1 MTYIR
6 AERIKLST
14 KSTHAHK
21 IKRLLENNS
30 KSSVCTQNQHSFGRS
45 DGSVVNL
52 SSHALSAEAQKVLSR
67 GLNFAITPSRVPV
80 ESIVSSVESC
90 LMRNK
95 VPGPDAECLRQD
107 ISALIRRHK
116 SPKQNITR
124 QEFQALMSLR
134 NNPNI
139 LVLPADKGN
148 ATVIIDTAEYEQ
160 KVDELVS
167 DTSTYKK
174 VNYNPTARVTSKLN
188 KILSSLSDG
197 ERKRLRPLNPT
208 PPKIYGLPKIHKP
221 NWPLRPIVSQIDS
234 PTYKCSRHMADFLQT
249 LTGKTTSFI
258 RDSTHFIRLLRDIRI
273 QDDEAMVSFDVAS
286 LFTNVPVA
294 ETIDIIK
301 QHLIVNN
308 LPTEYISL
316 IEFCLKSGYFLWR
329 GDFYLQ
335 VDGVAMGS
343 PIAPVVANIFMENF
357 EKEALN
363 SAPVKPRYW
372 LRYVDDV
379 FAIVSRRHIGQLL
392 DHLNEMHPR
401 IRFTT
406 EEEKDGTLPFLD
418 VLVKRESSGCLV
430 HTVYRKPTHTDRYL
444 KADSHHH
451 PSYLSSVPRTLINR
465 ALRLCDPQFV
475 ESELT
480 HVRRVLEDNGYKW
493 RQSLRLANTT
503 GKTRPQVVERVPA
516 YLPYM
521 RGVTD
526 KIGHLLR
533 RKYSIKTIFRPLTQ
547 IRRVLRSPKDRTP
560 LDGPGVYEIP
570 CDCGKSYIGETGRN
584 INTRLTEHI
593 RCMRKLDSNTS
604 AVAEHALTSNSH
616 YIRFDRVKVLARDKN
631 FVSRKLL
638 EAIEIRRRPNF
649 NRDKGWSLSPAWEP
663 VLLRPKQKNN
673 EDGVEYVSDIV
684 KVIIMSKH
692 SPPCRLFVDNWL
704 CIYAV

>member
-1 MTYIR
+1 
-6 AERIKLST
+6 
-14 KSTHAHK
+14 
-21 IKRLLENNS
+21 
-30 KSSVCTQNQHSFGRS
+30 
-45 DGSVVNL
+45 
-52 SSHALSAEAQKVLSR
+52 
-67 GLNFAITPSRVPV
+67 
-80 ESIVSSVESC
+80 
-90 LMRNK
+90 
-95 VPGPDAECLRQD
+95 
-107 ISALIRRHK
+107 
-116 SPKQNITR
+116 
-124 QEFQALMSLR
+124 
-134 NNPNI
+134 
-139 LVLPADKGN
+139 
-148 ATVIIDTAEYEQ
+148 
-160 KVDELVS
+160 
-167 DTSTYKK
+167 
-174 VNYNPTARVTSKLN
+174 
-188 KILSSLSDG
+188 
-197 ERKRLRPLNPT
+197 
-208 PPKIYGLPKIHKP
+208 
-221 NWPLRPIVSQIDS
+221 
-234 PTYKCSRHMADFLQT
+234 
-249 LTGKTTSFI
+249 
-258 RDSTHFIRLLRDIRI
+258 
-273 QDDEAMVSFDVAS
+273 MVSFDVAS

-343 PIAPVVANIFMENF
+343 PIAPVVANIFMEHF

-379 FAIVSRRHIGQLL
+379 FAIVSRRGIGQLL
-392 DHLNEMHPR
+392 DHLNEIHPR

-451 PSYLSSVPRTLINR
+451 PSHLSSVPRTLINR

-503 GKTRPQVVERVPA
+503 SKTRPQVVERVPA

-521 RGVTD
+521 RRVTD

-584 INTRLTEHI
+584 INTRLSEHI

-616 YIRFDRVKVLARDKN
+616 YIRFDRVKVLARDKD

-638 EAIEIRRRPNF
+638 EAIEIGRRPNF

-663 VLLRPKQKNN
+663 VLLRSKQKNN

-684 KVIIMSKH
+684 STFCAPFNVNNNSDSSILNSST
-692 SPPCRLFVDNWL
+692 SPSPTHATATAPPAPAAPSSRALRAMARNKT
-704 CIYAV
+704 